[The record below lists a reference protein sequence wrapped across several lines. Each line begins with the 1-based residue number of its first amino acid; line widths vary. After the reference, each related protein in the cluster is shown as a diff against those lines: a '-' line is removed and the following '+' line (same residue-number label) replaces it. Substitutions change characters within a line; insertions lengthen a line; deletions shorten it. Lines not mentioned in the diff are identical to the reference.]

1 MIEKRILFQD
11 HFSKYDFFEVRV
23 RVRVRV
29 ILRGKS
35 GFYGRS

>member
-23 RVRVRV
+23 RVRV